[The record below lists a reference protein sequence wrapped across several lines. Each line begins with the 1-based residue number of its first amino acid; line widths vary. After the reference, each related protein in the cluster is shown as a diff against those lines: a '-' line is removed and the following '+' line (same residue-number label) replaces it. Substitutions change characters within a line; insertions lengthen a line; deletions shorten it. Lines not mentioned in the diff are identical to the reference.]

1 MSDTAA
7 DFTFIYFF
15 LGEKLYFYIYIYIYN
30 TITFEF
36 ILMIGDEI
44 LGKCLVYNFLH
55 DLLVW
60 TVINGS
66 VKLMGLRLHYS

>member
-1 MSDTAA
+1 MV
-7 DFTFIYFF
+7 
-15 LGEKLYFYIYIYIYN
+15 
-30 TITFEF
+30 
-36 ILMIGDEI
+36 GDEI
-44 LGKCLVYNFLH
+44 LGKCLVHNFLH